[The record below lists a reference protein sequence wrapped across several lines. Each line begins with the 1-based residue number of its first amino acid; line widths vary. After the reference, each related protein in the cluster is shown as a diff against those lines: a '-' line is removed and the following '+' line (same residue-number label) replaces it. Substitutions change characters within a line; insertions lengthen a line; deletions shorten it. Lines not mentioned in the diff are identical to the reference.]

1 MTNDTI
7 RASDSDREKVVAIL
21 RDAYAA
27 GRLTLAEFD
36 ERTSAAFAGRTWGDL
51 RKLASDLPGDLR
63 FGPELPAAQAPAPGT
78 RAAPAAPAGQ
88 PGGSR
93 WPGRPMGA
101 RLIPALPIAFV
112 WLAISLSA
120 RSALAFVP
128 IVVLLLIGLRVAGG
142 QRPDQGPHHDPRRPP
157 GPDRPGRPF

>member
-63 FGPELPAAQAPAPGT
+63 FGPELPAAPAPAAGT
-78 RAAPAAPAGQ
+78 RAAPAAPADQAAGYC
-88 PGGSR
+88 
-93 WPGRPMGA
+93 WPGRPLGA

-120 RSALAFVP
+120 RSAAAFVP
-128 IVVLLLIGLRVAGG
+128 IVILLLVGLKVAAG
-142 QRPDQGPHHDPRRPP
+142 QRHDQGPRHDQRPH